1 MFTCM
6 VVDDEELARER
17 LTRLID
23 QRTEWKLV
31 AEADSYAD
39 AKQLLQDLRPQVCFM
54 DVEII
59 GGSGIK
65 LATELSPVLNTRW
78 VFTTAYAQHAH
89 KAFEIEADDYL
100 LKPFDDERFN
110 AILEKLRKRLVLSGP
125 HRDILAVRSSG
136 NVQFIK
142 TSDIVWIKG
151 AGNYLELHCQN
162 RTYLHRESLT
172 SIEQYLNPA
181 SFVRIHR
188 SAIINIHYL
197 SAINSELGRY
207 STLEMANKD
216 EVRIGHTYRKP
227 LFQMLGLDI
236 GE

>member
-17 LTRLID
+17 LSRLIA
-23 QRTEWKLV
+23 QRSDWKLV
-31 AEADSYAD
+31 AEADSCED
-39 AKQLLQDLRPQVCFM
+39 ARKLLQETRPQVCFM
-54 DVEII
+54 DIEII

-65 LATELSPVLNTRW
+65 LAAQLSPELNTRW
-78 VFTTAYAQHAH
+78 VFTTAYSQYAH

-172 SIEQYLNPA
+172 SIEQYLDPA